1 MKLKSLIFNL
11 AFILLAAVSLSS
23 CGYNDMVTKQEAVNT
38 SWAQV
43 ENVYQRRA
51 DLIPNLVN
59 VVQGYAN
66 HEQQTITA
74 VIEARSKATQVK
86 IDPSNMTAEQLKQFQ
101 GAQDNLSSTLSRLMM
116 VTEAYPN
123 LKANELFLNLQTQ
136 LEGTENR
143 ITVERQTFNTTVQD
157 YNTFIK
163 RFPNNFLSGW
173 FGFQPRPYF
182 EAKAGSDV
190 APKVEFGSA
199 PAAPPVP
206 TQPVA
211 PVAAPTPTAVA
222 TPATPV
228 APTVQ

>member
-11 AFILLAAVSLSS
+11 VFILLAGMSLSS
-23 CGYNDMVTKQEAVNT
+23 CGYNDMVTKQEAVNS

-43 ENVYQRRA
+43 ENVYQRRS
-51 DLIPNLVN
+51 DLIPNLVG
-59 VVQGYAN
+59 VVEGYAN
-66 HEQQTITA
+66 HERGTITD

-101 GAQDNLSSTLSRLMM
+101 GAQDGLSSTLSRLMM

-123 LKANELFLNLQTQ
+123 LKANEQFMNLQTQ

-143 ITVERQTFNTTVQD
+143 ITVERQTFNTTAQD

-190 APKVEFGSA
+190 APTVKFGSTQA
-199 PAAPPVP
+199 PS
-206 TQPVA
+206 
-211 PVAAPTPTAVA
+211 
-222 TPATPV
+222 ATPV
-228 APTVQ
+228 QTTSAPVQ